1 MMKKITY
8 MLLAGALLCSCADEK
23 PHFLPAPGGTVE
35 IGGIG
40 ATPSASK

>member
-23 PHFLPAPGGTVE
+23 PLFLPAPGGTV
-35 IGGIG
+35 
-40 ATPSASK
+40 